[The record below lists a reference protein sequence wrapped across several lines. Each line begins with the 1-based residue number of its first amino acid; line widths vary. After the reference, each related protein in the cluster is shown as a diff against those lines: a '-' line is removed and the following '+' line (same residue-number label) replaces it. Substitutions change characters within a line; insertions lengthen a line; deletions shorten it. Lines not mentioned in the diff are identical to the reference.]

1 MDPIDEGVKT
11 LFEELRLAAFW
22 HRPSILVAAYRS
34 KLNYFDASF
43 SLTKKL
49 QKIKQTVV
57 TYHVT
62 TANFDIP
69 LIISEIPEKQN
80 KIFYAPLINKLENQK
95 IGALSLG
102 EQRYF
107 EVLLIMNLNHPFIL
121 LDEPFSTIE
130 PLYKEAIKE
139 NILAHQKTKGCI
151 ITDHYYQDVM
161 NVANKKIIIKEGIS
175 HEVSDL
181 NDLIEFGY
189 LSSSRSKGNAI

>member
-1 MDPIDEGVKT
+1 M
-11 LFEELRLAAFW
+11 
-22 HRPSILVAAYRS
+22 
-34 KLNYFDASF
+34 YFPDG
-43 SLTKKL
+43 
-49 QKIKQTVV
+49 
-57 TYHVT
+57 
-62 TANFDIP
+62 
-69 LIISEIPEKQN
+69 EKQN

-121 LDEPFSTIE
+121 LDEPFSMIE

-139 NILAHQKTKGCI
+139 NILAHQKPKGFI